1 MAFSSEFIEIPL
13 AEAHTTA
20 ERMQT
25 EGARFVQVHA
35 VNGEDG
41 VDLYYTYDIEG
52 TLTNYKVV
60 GITKDDVVPSISDVF
75 LAAFVF
81 ENEAR
86 ELFGIDLRDIAIDFG
101 GNMYTLAETEPMTY
115 LSPELA
121 AAKAK
126 ARAAE
131 AAKAAK
137 AAKQKAE
144 SEGGAETP
152 AKADADAKKAADLEA
167 KLASMD
173 PEKAAKFRAAMEAK
187 AAKQKMQEEA
197 GSAQATKA
205 DDTEEAAQKAAKL
218 EAKLASMDPEKA
230 AKFRA
235 AMEAKAAREAAAAAA
250 AAGEEGE

>member
-1 MAFSSEFIEIPL
+1 MPFSSEYIEIPL
-13 AEAHTTA
+13 ADAHATA
-20 ERMQT
+20 ERMRA

-41 VDLYYTYDIEG
+41 VDLYYTYDRAG
-52 TLTNYKVV
+52 TLANYKIAA
-60 GITKDDVVPSISDVF
+60 ITKDDVVPSISDVF

-126 ARAAE
+126 ARAA
-131 AAKAAK
+131 ALAKAQK
-137 AAKQKAE
+137 AAGKDGDAK
-144 SEGGAETP
+144 P
-152 AKADADAKKAADLEA
+152 ASDAADAEAKKAADLEA

-187 AAKQKMQEEA
+187 AAKQKAQEEA
-197 GSAQATKA
+197 
-205 DDTEEAAQKAAKL
+205 EAAAKL
-218 EAKLASMDPEKA
+218 EAKLASMDPAKA

-235 AMEAKAAREAAAAAA
+235 AMEAKKAREAAAAKD
-250 AAGEEGE
+250 GE

>member
-1 MAFSSEFIEIPL
+1 MSFSSEFIQIPL
-13 AEAHTTA
+13 ADAHATA
-20 ERMQT
+20 ERMRDQ
-25 EGARFVQVHA
+25 GARFVQIYA

-41 VDLYYTYDIEG
+41 VDLYYTYDQEG
-52 TLTNYKVV
+52 TLTNYKVA
-60 GITKDDVVPSISDVF
+60 GLTKDDIVPSVSDVF

-126 ARAAE
+126 ARAA
-131 AAKAAK
+131 ALAKAQKTAEKDGGK
-137 AAKQKAE
+137 AA
-144 SEGGAETP
+144 T
-152 AKADADAKKAADLEA
+152 DATDAKDAEAEKAAALEA

-187 AAKQKMQEEA
+187 AAKQKAQEEA
-197 GSAQATKA
+197 
-205 DDTEEAAQKAAKL
+205 EAKAKL

-235 AMEAKAAREAAAAAA
+235 AMEAKAAREAAAAAKD
-250 AAGEEGE
+250 GE

>member
-1 MAFSSEFIEIPL
+1 MSFSSEFIQIPL
-13 AEAHTTA
+13 ADAHATA
-20 ERMQT
+20 ERMREQ
-25 EGARFVQVHA
+25 GARFVQIHA

-41 VDLYYTYDIEG
+41 VDLYYTYDQEG
-52 TLTNYKVV
+52 TLTNYKVA
-60 GITKDDVVPSISDVF
+60 GLTKDDIIPSVSDVF

-126 ARAAE
+126 ARAA
-131 AAKAAK
+131 ALAK
-137 AAKQKAE
+137 
-144 SEGGAETP
+144 
-152 AKADADAKKAADLEA
+152 
-167 KLASMD
+167 
-173 PEKAAKFRAAMEAK
+173 
-187 AAKQKMQEEA
+187 
-197 GSAQATKA
+197 
-205 DDTEEAAQKAAKL
+205 AQKAAEKDGDKAADDAADAAGAKDAEAEKAAAL

-235 AMEAKAAREAAAAAA
+235 AMEAKAAREAAAAAKD
-250 AAGEEGE
+250 GE

>member
-1 MAFSSEFIEIPL
+1 MSFSSEFIQIPL
-13 AEAHTTA
+13 ADAHATA
-20 ERMQT
+20 ERMREQ
-25 EGARFVQVHA
+25 GARFVQIHA

-41 VDLYYTYDIEG
+41 VDLYYTYDQEG
-52 TLTNYKVV
+52 TLTNYKVA
-60 GITKDDVVPSISDVF
+60 GLTKDDIIPSVSDVF

-126 ARAAE
+126 ARAA
-131 AAKAAK
+131 ALAKAQKTAEKDGGK
-137 AAKQKAE
+137 AAA
-144 SEGGAETP
+144 GA
-152 AKADADAKKAADLEA
+152 AGAADATAAADAKDAEAEKAAALEA

-187 AAKQKMQEEA
+187 AAKQKAQEEA
-197 GSAQATKA
+197 
-205 DDTEEAAQKAAKL
+205 EAKAKL

-235 AMEAKAAREAAAAAA
+235 AMEAKAAREAAAAAKD
-250 AAGEEGE
+250 GE